1 MNSKK
6 SIIMV
11 MALAVVGAVLF
22 FSINV
27 SPVVSFLVGV
37 VATTLILSTSA
48 SPSAQASS
56 SDTLDKEAT
65 STQTLY
71 VGNLPYK
78 ANESNVRQIF
88 SEYGD
93 VLAVRLMKDKRT
105 GKRRGF
111 GFVVVAEA
119 DTDNIISNLNEKDYM
134 QRTLKVRV
142 ANDPKH
148 PEGGMSEQ
156 D

>member
-1 MNSKK
+1 
-6 SIIMV
+6 MV
-11 MALAVVGAVLF
+11 VAVAVVGAIVLNF
-22 FSINV
+22 VEI
-27 SPVVSFLVGV
+27 
-37 VATTLILSTSA
+37 
-48 SPSAQASS
+48 PSAIAFLIGVCASAFILKPSNTDAETSETS
-56 SDTLDKEAT
+56 SP

-78 ANESNVRQIF
+78 ANEAHVRELF
-88 SEYGD
+88 SKHGE
-93 VLAVRLMKDKRT
+93 VFAVRLMKDKRT

-111 GFVVVAEA
+111 GFVVIAANDVKSTIKA
-119 DTDNIISNLNEKDYM
+119 LNDQDYM

-148 PEGGMSEQ
+148 PENEDIEQ

>member
-1 MNSKK
+1 M
-6 SIIMV
+6 
-11 MALAVVGAVLF
+11 
-22 FSINV
+22 
-27 SPVVSFLVGV
+27 V
-37 VATTLILSTSA
+37 VAVAVIGSVILYLVDIPSIFAFLIGVCASALIFKPSNTDTETSETS
-48 SPSAQASS
+48 SP
-56 SDTLDKEAT
+56 

-78 ANESNVRQIF
+78 ANEAHVRELF
-88 SEYGD
+88 SKHGE
-93 VLAVRLMKDKRT
+93 VFAVRLMKDKRT

-111 GFVVVAEA
+111 GFVVVASSDVNSTIDA
-119 DTDNIISNLNEKDYM
+119 LNDQDYM

-148 PEGGMSEQ
+148 PENEDIGQ

>member
-1 MNSKK
+1 
-6 SIIMV
+6 MV
-11 MALAVVGAVLF
+11 IALAVLGTALF
-22 FSINV
+22 FSLNTIH
-27 SPVVSFLVGV
+27 PAISFLIGV
-37 VATTLILSTSA
+37 VATILIQSVSTSTQSTSNSEKA
-48 SPSAQASS
+48 
-56 SDTLDKEAT
+56 

-78 ANESNVRQIF
+78 ANESNVRQVF
-88 SEYGD
+88 SEHGE
-93 VLAVRLMKDKRT
+93 VFAVRLMKDKRT

-111 GFVVVAEA
+111 GFVVVAESDA
-119 DTDNIISNLNEKDYM
+119 DEVVAALNEKDYM

-148 PEGGMSEQ
+148 PEGGMSEL

>member
-1 MNSKK
+1 M
-6 SIIMV
+6 II
-11 MALAVVGAVLF
+11 ALAVLGTALF
-22 FSINV
+22 FSLNTIH
-27 SPVVSFLVGV
+27 PAISFLIGV
-37 VATTLILSTSA
+37 VATILIQSVSTSTQSTSNSEKA
-48 SPSAQASS
+48 
-56 SDTLDKEAT
+56 

-78 ANESNVRQIF
+78 ANESNVRQVF
-88 SEYGD
+88 SEHGE
-93 VLAVRLMKDKRT
+93 VFAVRLMKDKRT

-111 GFVVVAEA
+111 GFVVVAESDA
-119 DTDNIISNLNEKDYM
+119 DEVIAALNEKDYM

-148 PEGGMSEQ
+148 PEGGMSEL

>member
-1 MNSKK
+1 MNSNK
-6 SIIMV
+6 SILM
-11 MALAVVGAVLF
+11 
-22 FSINV
+22 
-27 SPVVSFLVGV
+27 V
-37 VATTLILSTSA
+37 VAVAVIGSVILYLVDIPSIFAFLIGVCASALIFKPSNTGTETSETS
-48 SPSAQASS
+48 SP
-56 SDTLDKEAT
+56 

-78 ANESNVRQIF
+78 ANEAHVRELF
-88 SEYGD
+88 SKHGE
-93 VLAVRLMKDKRT
+93 VFAVRLMKDKRT

-111 GFVVVAEA
+111 GFVVVASSDVNSTIDA
-119 DTDNIISNLNEKDYM
+119 LNDQDYM

-148 PEGGMSEQ
+148 PENEDIGQ